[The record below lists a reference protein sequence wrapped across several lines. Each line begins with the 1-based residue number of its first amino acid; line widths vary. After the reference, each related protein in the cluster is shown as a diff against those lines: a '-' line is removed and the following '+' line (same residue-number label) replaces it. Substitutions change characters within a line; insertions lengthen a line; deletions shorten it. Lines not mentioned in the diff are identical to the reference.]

1 MNNTID
7 TIKPKQV
14 FRLTLPFEDYQSI
27 ETSSQK
33 NLEFNAHVSEPM
45 SVNEVAR
52 MVTFEL
58 TFRQV
63 HSRNINQMFAS
74 FLIRTFKGN

>member
-1 MNNTID
+1 MND
-7 TIKPKQV
+7 TDIVKPKQV
-14 FRLTLPFEDYQSI
+14 FRLTLPFEDYQLI

-63 HSRNINQMFAS
+63 HSRNTSQMFAS

>member
-1 MNNTID
+1 MNDTD

-14 FRLTLPFEDYQSI
+14 FRLTLPFEDYQLI

-63 HSRNINQMFAS
+63 HSRNTNQMFAS

>member
-1 MNNTID
+1 MNDTD

-14 FRLTLPFEDYQSI
+14 FRLTLPFEDYQLI
-27 ETSSQK
+27 EVSSQK
-33 NLEFNAHVSEPM
+33 NLEFNTHVSDPM
-45 SVNEVAR
+45 SVNEEAR

-63 HSRNINQMFAS
+63 HSRNTNQMLAS

>member
-1 MNNTID
+1 MND
-7 TIKPKQV
+7 TELIKPKQV
-14 FRLTLPFEDYQSI
+14 FRLTLPFEGYQGR
-27 ETSSQK
+27 ETSCQK
-33 NLEFNAHVSEPM
+33 NVEFNAHVSEPM

-63 HSRNINQMFAS
+63 HSRNTNQMFAS

>member
-1 MNNTID
+1 MNNPID
-7 TIKPKQV
+7 IIKAKQV
-14 FRLTLPFEDYQSI
+14 FRLTLPFEDYQLI
-27 ETSSQK
+27 EVSSQK
-33 NLEFNAHVSEPM
+33 NLEFNSHVSEPL
-45 SVNEVAR
+45 SVNENAR

-63 HSRNINQMFAS
+63 HSRNINQTFAS